1 MIENCWETPSRSVKG
16 FREEGKERER
26 TIRVSAS
33 ATASVRLRILNPSTC
48 AMQSSYAQVANSDND
63 AIYNNSN

>member
-48 AMQSSYAQVANSDND
+48 AM
-63 AIYNNSN
+63 